1 MFDKHFTLWYNR
13 WWMATYT
20 CIFWTSGGTYITC
33 THGIIYM
40 YTNYW
45 RKEKLLEF
53 VTEVK
58 PHLFNVYIGKSRS
71 VKTRHKQLVP
81 QLIGSLRSLVS
92 THKVL
97 KVINHKLRPTWQW
110 QGRNIFDKH
119 LARTRLLIISHD
131 ILVNAGDLES
141 TSPRWRKC
149 VYSTNRASNILIFEL
164 WNPNIALQCDK

>member
-58 PHLFNVYIGKSRS
+58 PHLFDVYIGKSRS

-131 ILVNAGDLES
+131 ILHIG
-141 TSPRWRKC
+141 KC
-149 VYSTNRASNILIFEL
+149 RRFRVYIPKVTKMC
-164 WNPNIALQCDK
+164 LQYKQS

>member
-1 MFDKHFTLWYNR
+1 MFDDKHFTLWYNR
-13 WWMATYT
+13 WHMVTYT
-20 CIFWTSGGTYITC
+20 CIFWTAGRLTS
-33 THGIIYM
+33 THGVI

-58 PHLFNVYIGKSRS
+58 PHLCDVYIRKSRG

-81 QLIGSLRSLVS
+81 QLIESLRSLVS

-119 LARTRLLIISHD
+119 SARTRLLIISHD
-131 ILVNAGDLES
+131 IWVNAGDSEIQS
-141 TSPRWRKC
+141 I
-149 VYSTNRASNILIFEL
+149 VYIPKVTKMC
-164 WNPNIALQCDK
+164 LQYRQS